1 MGNRAL
7 RDDLGKKRA
16 KAWRY
21 AFWLSLCVNSKKNVS
36 CGFLASFFAWSS
48 DSLFCQGFL
57 FILSRKLYGSPIL
70 HESLLPQTWSSL
82 FFLFI
87 FWHWKWYMHQPF
99 RLNQN
104 DAHIHWA
111 QHQNDCYCCSFEHF
125 QSCFFKWKF
134 FFKSLSGKSDEPFL
148 VERARNVNSIF
159 SRPLDSFVRLI
170 RFREEASQKGL
181 TLECKKR
188 DFKKKK
194 IEKTLLSN
202 RIFSLCMQK
211 SPFRSLLLEMIQ
223 YFANDPQVYV

>member
-1 MGNRAL
+1 MISERNARKHDVML
-7 RDDLGKKRA
+7 SDC
-16 KAWRY
+16 RY
-21 AFWLSLCVNSKKNVS
+21 VRVNSKKNVS

-125 QSCFFKWKF
+125 QSCFFK
-134 FFKSLSGKSDEPFL
+134 SLSGKSDEPFL